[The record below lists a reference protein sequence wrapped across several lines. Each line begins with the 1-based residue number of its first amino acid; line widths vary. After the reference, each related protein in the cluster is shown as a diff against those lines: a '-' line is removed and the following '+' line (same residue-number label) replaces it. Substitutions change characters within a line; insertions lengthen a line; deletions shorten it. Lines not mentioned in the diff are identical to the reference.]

1 MQEISLLPIFAGAK
15 LVAQQ
20 GTFHNDAL
28 QAEAATY
35 GYTALRLYYVDS
47 GSARVCV
54 DGVWYDLSA
63 GQLFLIP
70 KYACHSYECT
80 DLMNHYYI
88 CRLEFFSSPA
98 TSVQR
103 GFAKP
108 H

>member
-15 LVAQQ
+15 LV
-20 GTFHNDAL
+20 GSWWNFKNVVSPF
-28 QAEAATY
+28 Y
-35 GYTALRLYYVDS
+35 RLYYVDS

-80 DLMNHYYI
+80 DLINHYYI

>member
-1 MQEISLLPIFAGAK
+1 MGALSLQEISLLPIFAGAK
-15 LVAQQ
+15 LV
-20 GTFHNDAL
+20 GSWWNFKNVVSPF
-28 QAEAATY
+28 Y
-35 GYTALRLYYVDS
+35 RLYYVDS

-63 GQLFLIP
+63 GQLFFIP

-80 DLMNHYYI
+80 DRMNHYYI